1 MIKQCLVMDEGE
13 IQQYGTGE
21 EVWNNQGN
29 GFGKVVCIV

>member
-1 MIKQCLVMDEGE
+1 MDKGE
-13 IQQYGTGE
+13 IQQYGIGE